1 MHKNQSWSWGKESKG
16 RREEA
21 NIRHM
26 NETGKFAESLS
37 LGYITPLNILINLFI
52 NDGMKGKVYRKNL
65 LHSKY
70 SHIGTKL

>member
-1 MHKNQSWSWGKESKG
+1 
-16 RREEA
+16 
-21 NIRHM
+21 M

-70 SHIGTKL
+70 SHIGKKL